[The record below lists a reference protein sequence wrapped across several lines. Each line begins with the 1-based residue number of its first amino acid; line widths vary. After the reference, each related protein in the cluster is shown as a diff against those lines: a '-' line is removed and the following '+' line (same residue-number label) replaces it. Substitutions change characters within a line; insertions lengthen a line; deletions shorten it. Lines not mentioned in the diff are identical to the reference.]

1 MKMFVRCWGMVLL
14 LALASCEKDSA
25 KVSGITVTPASVT
38 LEAGKTVSLK
48 AAVVP
53 ETAADKTVRWES
65 ENPAVADVTASGVVT
80 AKTAGETSV
89 TAVTTDGNYRAS
101 CLITVIGK
109 TDVTGVR
116 IDETFPVPVG
126 KEVGLNYAV
135 LPTDAS
141 VKTVL
146 FTVEKG
152 KESVLT
158 LEDSNRGIVKG
169 VAVGTAQVTVTT
181 AEGGYSDSCAVTVYR
196 AAEKV
201 TITSDGYD
209 AAAGLEAGLTLTLT
223 ATVSGEPT
231 YDTVFWATSDPQTAA
246 VDADGT
252 VTAKAPGTVT
262 VRASLHPFDNPE
274 YPADVTAE
282 IEIDIVAGGAA
293 VESVAINEGETVT
306 MFRGETKQ
314 LTCTVNPPNA
324 SEKTVVW
331 SVTEGADVVSVNADT
346 GEVTAL
352 GPGRATVTV
361 TSRSDATKTDSCTV
375 TVREAV
381 TAVRLD
387 RDSLQLTLTE
397 AGKTETLTAA
407 VEPQEATDHS
417 VLWTADPEGI
427 VSVENGTVTALN
439 AGTATVRV
447 ESVSNPGV
455 YDECEVTVISP
466 VTQITL
472 NHSVYPADSGTFEVG
487 LDFVLSATVT
497 PGDAT
502 DKRLIWSVSPAD
514 IVSLDVATGT
524 APATGTVTVTA
535 LKAGTATVTVTA
547 ADGFGAS
554 ASCDVT
560 VSPATAAVTKI
571 VLNRESVNLYKGKN
585 YRLTASVEPPNAADK
600 TVTWSLEGGDGVAT
614 LSDDGHLSVDS
625 NAGAAMFTVKAT
637 AGDASGVTATCAVTV
652 RTELIPAGAL
662 FDAVADVTGKQNFT
676 EDDLAN
682 VSELE
687 VDPASGTKALYGLEL
702 MPNLLSLD
710 CSGGYLTDLDTS
722 MNPKLETLICN
733 GNSLEKLDLRSNSA
747 LKNLVCGYQGFKKV
761 TLYLPSSLWERW
773 DNEWSRNDSNDNVT
787 LVRE

>member
-1 MKMFVRCWGMVLL
+1 MKMFIRCWGMVLL
-14 LALASCEKDSA
+14 LALAGCEKDSA
-25 KVSGITVTPASVT
+25 KVSGITVTPTSVT

-80 AKTAGETSV
+80 AKAAGETSV

-146 FTVEKG
+146 FTVEEG
-152 KESVLT
+152 KENVLT

-201 TITSDGYD
+201 TITADGYD
-209 AAAGLEAGLTLTLT
+209 AAAGLEAGLTLALT

-246 VDADGT
+246 VAANGT
-252 VTAKAPGTVT
+252 VTAKEPGTVT
-262 VRASLHPFDNPE
+262 VRASLHPFDNPD

-282 IEIDIVAGGAA
+282 IKIDIVAGSAA
-293 VESVAINEGETVT
+293 VASVAINEGETVT

-331 SVTEGADVVSVNADT
+331 SVTEGADYVSVNADT

-352 GPGRATVTV
+352 RPGNATVTV

-387 RDSLQLTLTE
+387 RDSLPLTLTE
-397 AGKTETLTAA
+397 DGKTATLTAT
-407 VEPQEATDHS
+407 VEPKEATDPT
-417 VLWTADPEGI
+417 VRWTAVPDGI

-439 AGTATVRV
+439 AGTATVRA

-472 NHSVYPADSGTFEVG
+472 NHSVYPAAPETFEVG
-487 LDFVLSATVT
+487 LDFVLSAAVT

-502 DKRLIWSVSPAD
+502 DKRLTWSVSPAD
-514 IVSLDVATGT
+514 IVSLDA
-524 APATGTVTVTA
+524 ATGTVTA
-535 LKAGTATVTVTA
+535 LKPGQATVTVSA

-554 ASCDVT
+554 ASCVIT

-571 VLNRESVNLYKGKN
+571 VLNRESVNLYKGKS
-585 YRLTASVEPPNAADK
+585 YRLTASVEPPNAAVK
-600 TVTWSLEGGDGVAT
+600 TVTWSLEGGDGAAT
-614 LSDDGHLSVDS
+614 ISDDGLLSVNS

-637 AGDASGVTATCAVTV
+637 AGDGSGVTATCAVTV

-662 FDAVADVTGKQNFT
+662 FDAVAAATGKPNFT

-687 VDPASGTKALYGLEL
+687 VVGASALYGLEL

-722 MNPKLETLICN
+722 MNPKLETLSCN

-773 DNEWSRNDSNDNVT
+773 DNEWSRNDSNYNVT
-787 LVRE
+787 LVKE

>member
-14 LALASCEKDSA
+14 LALAGCEKDSA
-25 KVSGITVTPASVT
+25 KVSGVTVTPASVT

-80 AKTAGETSV
+80 AKAAGETSV

-146 FTVEKG
+146 FTVEEG
-152 KESVLT
+152 KENVLT

-201 TITSDGYD
+201 TITADGYE
-209 AAAGLEAGLTLTLT
+209 AAAGLEAGLTLALT

-231 YDTVFWATSDPQTAA
+231 YGTVFWATSDPQTAA
-246 VDADGT
+246 VAANGT
-252 VTAKAPGTVT
+252 VTAKEPGTVT
-262 VRASLHPFDNPE
+262 VRASLHPFNNPD

-282 IEIDIVAGGAA
+282 IKIDIVAGSAA
-293 VESVAINEGETVT
+293 VESVAINEGETVA
-306 MFRGETKQ
+306 MFKGETKQ

-331 SVTEGADVVSVNADT
+331 SVTEGDDVVSVNADT

-352 GPGRATVTV
+352 RPGSATVTV
-361 TSRSDATKTDSCTV
+361 TSRSDAAKTDSCTV

-381 TAVRLD
+381 TAVRLNS
-387 RDSLQLTLTE
+387 DSLQLKLTE
-397 AGKTETLTAA
+397 DGKTATLTAA
-407 VEPQEATDHS
+407 VEPEEATDRT
-417 VLWTADPEGI
+417 VRWTAVPDGI
-427 VSVENGTVTALN
+427 VSVENGTVTALK
-439 AGTATVRV
+439 AGTATVRA

-472 NHSVYPADSGTFEVG
+472 NHSVYPAAPGTFEVG
-487 LDFVLSATVT
+487 LDFVLSAAVT

-502 DKRLIWSVSPAD
+502 DKRLTWSVSPEN
-514 IVSLDVATGT
+514 IVSLDDA
-524 APATGTVTVTA
+524 TVTVTA

-571 VLNRESVNLYKGKN
+571 VLNRESVNLYKGKD

-614 LSDDGHLSVDS
+614 ISADGHLSVDS

-652 RTELIPAGAL
+652 RTELIPEGAL
-662 FDAVADVTGKQNFT
+662 FDAVAAATGKPNFT
-676 EDDLAN
+676 EDDLKN

-687 VDPASGTKALYGLEL
+687 VAAASGTTALYGLEL
-702 MPNLLSLD
+702 MPYLRSLD
-710 CSGGYLTDLDTS
+710 CSGGFLTDLDTS
-722 MNPKLETLICN
+722 MNQKLETLICN
-733 GNSLEKLDLRSNSA
+733 GNSLKKLDLRSNTA
-747 LKNLVCGYQGFKKV
+747 LKNLVCGNQGSNEL
-761 TLYLPSSLWERW
+761 TLYLPSSLWEMW
-773 DNEWSRNDSNDNVT
+773 DNEWSGNKLFNRNVT

>member
-1 MKMFVRCWGMVLL
+1 MKIFVRCWGMVLL

-38 LEAGKTVSLK
+38 LETGKTVSLK

-80 AKTAGETSV
+80 AKAAGETSV

-116 IDETFPVPVG
+116 IEETFPVPVG

-146 FTVEKG
+146 FTVEEG
-152 KESVLT
+152 KENVLT

-181 AEGGYSDSCAVTVYR
+181 AEGGYSDSCSVTVYR

-201 TITSDGYD
+201 TITADGYE
-209 AAAGLEAGLTLTLT
+209 AAAGLEAGLTLALT

-231 YDTVFWATSDPQTAA
+231 YGTVFWATSDPQTAA
-246 VDADGT
+246 VAADGT
-252 VTAKAPGTVT
+252 VTANAPGTVT
-262 VRASLHPFDNPE
+262 VRASLHPFDNPD

-282 IEIDIVAGGAA
+282 IKIDIVAGSAA

-361 TSRSDATKTDSCTV
+361 TSRSDAAKTDSCTV

-397 AGKTETLTAA
+397 DGKTATLTAA
-407 VEPQEATDHS
+407 VEPQEATDRN
-417 VLWTADPEGI
+417 VRWTAVPDGI

-439 AGTATVRV
+439 AGTATVRA

-472 NHSVYPADSGTFEVG
+472 NPSVYPAAPERFEVG

-502 DKRLIWSVSPAD
+502 DKRLKWSVSPEN
-514 IVSLDVATGT
+514 IVSLDDATG
-524 APATGTVTVTA
+524 TVTA
-535 LKAGTATVTVTA
+535 LKAGTATVTATA

-554 ASCDVT
+554 ASCVVT

-571 VLNRESVNLYKGKN
+571 VLNRESVNLYKGKS
-585 YRLTASVEPPNAADK
+585 YRLTASVEPPNAAVK
-600 TVTWSLEGGDGVAT
+600 TVTWSLEGGDVPAT
-614 LSDDGHLSVDS
+614 ISDDGLLSVNS

-637 AGDASGVTATCAVTV
+637 AGDASGVTATCKVTV
-652 RTELIPAGAL
+652 RKELIPAGAL
-662 FDAVADVTGKQNFT
+662 FDAVALATGKQNFT
-676 EDDLAN
+676 EDDLKN
-682 VSELE
+682 VSGLE
-687 VDPASGTKALYGLEL
+687 VAAASALYGLEL

-722 MNPKLETLICN
+722 MNSKLETLICN

-747 LKNLVCGYQGFKKV
+747 LKNLVCGYQGLKKV

-773 DNEWSRNDSNDNVT
+773 DNEWSRNGSNYNVT

>member
-1 MKMFVRCWGMVLL
+1 MKRFIRCWGMVLL
-14 LALASCEKDSA
+14 LALAGCEKDSA

-80 AKTAGETSV
+80 AKAAGETSV

-109 TDVTGVR
+109 TDVTGVK

-146 FTVEKG
+146 FTVEEG
-152 KESVLT
+152 KEDVLT

-169 VAVGTAQVTVTT
+169 LAVGRAQVTVTT
-181 AEGGYSDSCAVTVYR
+181 AEGGYSDSCVVTVYR

-201 TITSDGYD
+201 TITADDYD
-209 AAAGLEAGLTLTLT
+209 AAAGLEAGLTLALT

-246 VDADGT
+246 VAEDGT

-262 VRASLHPFDNPE
+262 VRASLHPFDKPE

-282 IEIDIVAGGAA
+282 IKIDIVAGSAA

-306 MFRGETKQ
+306 MFKGETKQ

-331 SVTEGADVVSVNADT
+331 SVTEGDDVVSVNADT

-352 GPGRATVTV
+352 RPGSATVTV
-361 TSRSDATKTDSCTV
+361 TSRSDAAKTDSCTV

-381 TAVRLD
+381 TAVRLN

-397 AGKTETLTAA
+397 DGKTATLTAA
-407 VEPQEATDHS
+407 VEPEEATDRT
-417 VLWTADPEGI
+417 VRWTAVPDGI
-427 VSVENGTVTALN
+427 VSVENGTVTALK
-439 AGTATVRV
+439 AGTATVRA
-447 ESVSNPGV
+447 ESFSNPGV

-472 NHSVYPADSGTFEVG
+472 NHSVYPAAPETFEVG
-487 LDFVLSATVT
+487 LDFVLSAAVT

-502 DKRLIWSVSPAD
+502 NKTLNWTVSPND
-514 IVSLDVATGT
+514 VVSVDSETGK
-524 APATGTVTVTA
+524 VTA
-535 LKAGTATVTVTA
+535 LKAGTATITVSA
-547 ADGFGAS
+547 ADNHGAE
-554 ASCDVT
+554 AACTVT
-560 VSPATAAVTKI
+560 VSEATASVSEI
-571 VLNRESVNLYKGKN
+571 VLNRASLNLYKGKS
-585 YRLTASVEPPNAADK
+585 YRLTASVEPPNAAVK
-600 TVTWSLEGGDGVAT
+600 TVTWSLEGGDGAAT
-614 LSDDGHLSVDS
+614 ISNDGLLSVNS

-662 FDAVADVTGKQNFT
+662 FDAVVAATGRPNFT
-676 EDDLAN
+676 ESDLEN
-682 VSELE
+682 VSGLE
-687 VDPASGTKALYGLEL
+687 VASASGTTALYGLEL

-733 GNSLEKLDLRSNSA
+733 GNALTRLDLRENPN
-747 LKNLVCGYQGFKKV
+747 LKTLECGSQSGWYSKDME
-761 TLYLPSSLWERW
+761 LYLPESLWTQWEEKW
-773 DNEWSRNDSNDNVT
+773 SADNISVT
-787 LVRE
+787 LVKE

>member
-14 LALASCEKDSA
+14 LALAGCEKDPV
-25 KVSGITVTPASVT
+25 KVSGVTVTPASVT

-80 AKTAGETSV
+80 AKAAGETSV

-109 TDVTGVR
+109 TDVTGVK

-152 KESVLT
+152 KEAVLS
-158 LEDSNRGIVKG
+158 LEDPNRGIVKG
-169 VAVGTAQVTVTT
+169 LAVGTAQVTVTT

-201 TITSDGYD
+201 TITADGYE
-209 AAAGLEAGLTLTLT
+209 AAAGLEAGLTLALT
-223 ATVSGEPT
+223 ATVFGEPT
-231 YDTVFWATSDPQTAA
+231 YGTVFWATSDPQTAA

-252 VTAKAPGTVT
+252 VTAKEPGTVT

-282 IEIDIVAGGAA
+282 IEIEIVAGSAA
-293 VESVAINEGETVT
+293 VESVAINEDETVE
-306 MFRGETKQ
+306 MFKGETKQ

-331 SVTEGADVVSVNADT
+331 SVTEGDDVVSVNADT

-352 GPGRATVTV
+352 RPGSATVTV
-361 TSRSDATKTDSCTV
+361 TSRSDAAKSDSCTV

-381 TAVRLD
+381 TAVWLNS
-387 RDSLQLTLTE
+387 DSLQLTLTE
-397 AGKTETLTAA
+397 DGKTATLTAA
-407 VEPQEATDHS
+407 VEPEEATDRT
-417 VLWTADPEGI
+417 VRWTAVPDGI
-427 VSVENGTVTALN
+427 VSVENGTVTALK
-439 AGTATVRV
+439 AGTATVRA

-472 NHSVYPADSGTFEVG
+472 NHSIYPAAPGTFEVG
-487 LDFVLSATVT
+487 LDFVLSAAVT

-502 DKRLIWSVSPAD
+502 DKRLTWSVSPEN
-514 IVSLDVATGT
+514 IVSLDAATG
-524 APATGTVTVTA
+524 TVTA
-535 LKAGTATVTVTA
+535 LKAGTATVTVSA

-554 ASCDVT
+554 ASCVVT

-571 VLNRESVNLYKGKN
+571 VLNRESVNLYKGKS
-585 YRLTASVEPPNAADK
+585 YRLTASVEPPNADVK
-600 TVTWSLEGGDGVAT
+600 TVTWSLEGDDGAAT
-614 LSDDGHLSVDS
+614 ISDDGLLSVNS
-625 NAGAAMFTVKAT
+625 NAGTAIFTVKAT

-662 FDAVADVTGKQNFT
+662 FDAVVAATGRPNFT
-676 EDDLAN
+676 ESDLEN
-682 VSELE
+682 VSGLE
-687 VDPASGTKALYGLEL
+687 VAAASGTTALYGLEL

-733 GNSLEKLDLRSNSA
+733 GNSLKKLDLRSNSA
-747 LKNLVCGYQGFKKV
+747 LKNLVCGYQGFNNV

-773 DNEWSRNDSNDNVT
+773 DNEWSLNDSNRNVT

>member
-80 AKTAGETSV
+80 AKAAGETSV

-101 CLITVIGK
+101 CLVTVIGK

-116 IDETFPVPVG
+116 IAETFPVPVG

-146 FTVEKG
+146 FTVEEG
-152 KESVLT
+152 KENVLT
-158 LEDSNRGIVKG
+158 LEDPNRGIVKG
-169 VAVGTAQVTVTT
+169 VAVGAAQVTVTT

-201 TITSDGYD
+201 TITADGYE

-246 VDADGT
+246 VAANGT
-252 VTAKAPGTVT
+252 VTAKEPGTVT

-282 IEIDIVAGGAA
+282 IKIDIVAGSAA
-293 VESVAINEGETVT
+293 VESVAIDEGETVT

-352 GPGRATVTV
+352 RPGSATVTV
-361 TSRSDATKTDSCTV
+361 TSRSDAAKSDSCTV

-381 TAVRLD
+381 TAVRLN

-397 AGKTETLTAA
+397 DGKTATLTAA
-407 VEPQEATDHS
+407 VEPEEATDRS
-417 VLWTADPEGI
+417 VRWTAVPDGI
-427 VSVENGTVTALN
+427 VSVENGTVTALK
-439 AGTATVRV
+439 AGTATVRA

-472 NHSVYPADSGTFEVG
+472 NHSVYPADPGTFEVG

-502 DKRLIWSVSPAD
+502 DKRLTWSVSPEN
-514 IVSLDVATGT
+514 IVSLDAATG
-524 APATGTVTVTA
+524 TVTA
-535 LKAGTATVTVTA
+535 LKAGQATVTVTA

-554 ASCDVT
+554 ASCVIT

-571 VLNRESVNLYKGKN
+571 VLNRESVNLYKGKS
-585 YRLTASVEPPNAADK
+585 YRLTASVEPPNAAVK
-600 TVTWSLEGGDGVAT
+600 TVTWSLEGGDVPAT
-614 LSDDGHLSVDS
+614 ISNDGLLSVDS

-662 FDAVADVTGKQNFT
+662 FDAVAAATGKQNFT

-682 VSELE
+682 VSELN
-687 VDPASGTKALYGLEL
+687 VAPASGTTALYGLEL

-710 CSGGYLTDLDTS
+710 CSGGFLTDLDTS

-773 DNEWSRNDSNDNVT
+773 VNEWSRNDSNYNVT

>member
-80 AKTAGETSV
+80 AKAAGETSV

-146 FTVEKG
+146 FTVEEG
-152 KESVLT
+152 KEDVLT

-201 TITSDGYD
+201 TITADGYD
-209 AAAGLEAGLTLTLT
+209 AAAGLEAGLTLALT

-231 YDTVFWATSDPQTAA
+231 YGTVFWATSDPQTAA
-246 VDADGT
+246 VDAKGT

-262 VRASLHPFDNPE
+262 VRASLHPFDNPD

-282 IEIDIVAGGAA
+282 IKIDIVAGSAA
-293 VESVAINEGETVT
+293 VESVAINEGEPVT

-352 GPGRATVTV
+352 RPGRATVTV
-361 TSRSDATKTDSCTV
+361 TSRSDAAKSDSCTV

-381 TAVRLD
+381 TAVRLNS
-387 RDSLQLTLTE
+387 DSLQLTLTE
-397 AGKTETLTAA
+397 DGKTETLTAT
-407 VEPQEATDHS
+407 VEPEEATDRS
-417 VLWTADPEGI
+417 VRWTAVPDGI
-427 VSVENGTVTALN
+427 VSVENGTVTALK
-439 AGTATVRV
+439 AGTATVRA

-472 NHSVYPADSGTFEVG
+472 NHSVYPAAPGTFEVG

-502 DKRLIWSVSPAD
+502 DKRLTWSVSPEN
-514 IVSLDVATGT
+514 IVSLDA
-524 APATGTVTVTA
+524 ATGTVTA
-535 LKAGTATVTVTA
+535 LKPGQATVTVSA

-554 ASCDVT
+554 ASCVIT

-571 VLNRESVNLYKGKN
+571 VLNRESVNLYKGRS
-585 YRLTASVEPPNAADK
+585 YRLTASVEPPNAAVK
-600 TVTWSLEGGDGVAT
+600 TVTWSLEGGDGAAT
-614 LSDDGHLSVDS
+614 ISNDGLLSVNS
-625 NAGAAMFTVKAT
+625 NAGTAMFTVKAT

>member
-1 MKMFVRCWGMVLL
+1 MKIFVRCWGMVLL

-80 AKTAGETSV
+80 AKAAGETSV

-146 FTVEKG
+146 FTVEEG
-152 KESVLT
+152 KEAVLT

-169 VAVGTAQVTVTT
+169 VAVGTAQVTVIT
-181 AEGGYSDSCAVTVYR
+181 AEGGYSDSCAVTVYQ

-201 TITSDGYD
+201 TITADGYE
-209 AAAGLEAGLTLTLT
+209 AAAGLETGLTLALT
-223 ATVSGEPT
+223 ATVFGNPT
-231 YDTVFWATSDPQTAA
+231 YGTVFWATSDPQTAA
-246 VDADGT
+246 VAADGT
-252 VTAKAPGTVT
+252 VTAKEPGTVT
-262 VRASLHPFDNPE
+262 VRASLHPFDNPD
-274 YPADVTAE
+274 YTADVTAE
-282 IEIDIVAGGAA
+282 IEIEIVAGSAA
-293 VESVAINEGETVT
+293 VESVAINEGETVA
-306 MFRGETKQ
+306 MFKGETKQ

-331 SVTEGADVVSVNADT
+331 SVTEGDDVVSVNADT

-352 GPGRATVTV
+352 RPGSATVTV
-361 TSRSDATKTDSCTV
+361 TARSDAAKTDNCTV

-397 AGKTETLTAA
+397 DGKTATLTAA
-407 VEPQEATDHS
+407 VEPEEATDRS
-417 VLWTADPEGI
+417 VRWTAVPDGI
-427 VSVENGTVTALN
+427 VSVENGTVTALK
-439 AGTATVRV
+439 AGTATVRA

-472 NHSVYPADSGTFEVG
+472 NHSVYPADSETFEVG
-487 LDFVLSATVT
+487 LSFVLSAAVT

-502 DKRLIWSVSPAD
+502 DKRLIWSVSPEN
-514 IVSLDVATGT
+514 IVSLDA
-524 APATGTVTVTA
+524 ATGTVTA
-535 LKAGTATVTVTA
+535 LKDGTATVTVTA

-554 ASCDVT
+554 ASCVIT

-571 VLNRESVNLYKGKN
+571 VLNRWSVNLYKGKS
-585 YRLTASVEPPNAADK
+585 YRLTASVEPPNAAVK
-600 TVTWSLEGGDGVAT
+600 TVTWSLEGGDVPAT
-614 LSDDGHLSVDS
+614 ISNDGLLSVNS
-625 NAGAAMFTVKAT
+625 NAGTAMFTVKAT

-662 FDAVADVTGKQNFT
+662 FDAVAAATGQHNFT
-676 EDDLAN
+676 EADLEN
-682 VSELE
+682 ISGLE
-687 VDPASGTKALYGLEL
+687 VAAVSGTTALYGLEL

-733 GNSLEKLDLRSNSA
+733 GNSLEKLDLRSNTA

-773 DNEWSRNDSNDNVT
+773 DNEWSRNDSNYNVT

>member
-80 AKTAGETSV
+80 AKAAGETSV

-101 CLITVIGK
+101 CLVTVIGK

-116 IDETFPVPVG
+116 IEETFPVPVG

-146 FTVEKG
+146 FTVEEG
-152 KESVLT
+152 KEDVLT

-181 AEGGYSDSCAVTVYR
+181 AEGGYSDSCVVTVYR

-201 TITSDGYD
+201 TITADGYEP
-209 AAAGLEAGLTLTLT
+209 AAGLEAGLTLALT

-246 VDADGT
+246 VAEDGT

-262 VRASLHPFDNPE
+262 VRASLHPFDNPD

-282 IEIDIVAGGAA
+282 IEIDIVAGSAA
-293 VESVAINEGETVT
+293 VESVAINEGETVA
-306 MFRGETKQ
+306 MFKGETKQ

-324 SEKTVVW
+324 SKKTVVW

-352 GPGRATVTV
+352 RPGSATVTV
-361 TSRSDATKTDSCTV
+361 TSRSDAAKSASCTV

-387 RDSLQLTLTE
+387 RDSLQLTLTGD
-397 AGKTETLTAA
+397 GKTETLTAT
-407 VEPQEATDHS
+407 VEPEEATDPT
-417 VLWTADPEGI
+417 VRWTAVPEGI

-439 AGTATVRV
+439 AGTATVRA
-447 ESVSNPGV
+447 ESFSNPGV

-472 NHSVYPADSGTFEVG
+472 NHSVYPAASERFEVG
-487 LDFVLSATVT
+487 LDFVLSAAVT

-502 DKRLIWSVSPAD
+502 DKRLTWSVSPEN
-514 IVSLDVATGT
+514 IVSLDD
-524 APATGTVTVTA
+524 ATGTVTA
-535 LKAGTATVTVTA
+535 LEAGTATVTVTA

-554 ASCDVT
+554 ASCDIT

-571 VLNRESVNLYKGKN
+571 VLNRESVNLYKGKS
-585 YRLTASVEPPNAADK
+585 YRLTASVEPPNAAVK
-600 TVTWSLEGGDGVAT
+600 TVTWSLEGSDGAAT
-614 LSDDGHLSVDS
+614 ISDDGLLSVNS

-662 FDAVADVTGKQNFT
+662 FDAVADATGKQNFT
-676 EDDLAN
+676 ESDLKN
-682 VSELE
+682 VSGLK
-687 VDPASGTKALYGLEL
+687 VDPASGTEALYGLEL

-710 CSGGYLTDLDTS
+710 CSGGFLTDLDTS

-773 DNEWSRNDSNDNVT
+773 DNEWSLNGSNNNVT
-787 LVRE
+787 LVKE

>member
-14 LALASCEKDSA
+14 LALAGCEKDPA
-25 KVSGITVTPASVT
+25 KVSGVTVTPASVT

-80 AKTAGETSV
+80 AKAAGETSV

-116 IDETFPVPVG
+116 IEETFPVPVG

-146 FTVEKG
+146 FTVEEG
-152 KESVLT
+152 KEDVLT

-201 TITSDGYD
+201 TITADGYD
-209 AAAGLEAGLTLTLT
+209 AAAGLEAGLTLALT

-246 VDADGT
+246 VAADGT

-262 VRASLHPFDNPE
+262 VRASLHPFDNTD

-282 IEIDIVAGGAA
+282 IEIDIVAGSAA
-293 VESVAINEGETVT
+293 VESVAINDGETVT
-306 MFRGETKQ
+306 MFKGETKQ

-361 TSRSDATKTDSCTV
+361 TSRSDAAKSDSCTV

-387 RDSLQLTLTE
+387 RDSLQLTLTGD
-397 AGKTETLTAA
+397 GKTATLTAA
-407 VEPQEATDHS
+407 VEPQEATDHT
-417 VLWTADPEGI
+417 VQWTAVPDGI

-439 AGTATVRV
+439 AGTATVRA

-472 NHSVYPADSGTFEVG
+472 DHSVYPADPGRFEVG
-487 LDFVLSATVT
+487 LDFVLRATVT

-502 DKRLIWSVSPAD
+502 DKRLIWSVSPEN
-514 IVSLDVATGT
+514 IVSLNVATG
-524 APATGTVTVTA
+524 TVTA
-535 LKAGTATVTVTA
+535 LKAGTATVTVSA

-554 ASCDVT
+554 ASCVIT

-571 VLNRESVNLYKGKN
+571 VLNRESVNLYKGRS
-585 YRLTASVEPPNAADK
+585 YRLTASVEPPNAAVK
-600 TVTWSLEGGDGVAT
+600 TVTWSLEGGDGAAT
-614 LSDDGHLSVDS
+614 ISNDGLLSVNS
-625 NAGAAMFTVKAT
+625 NAGTAMFTVKAT

-773 DNEWSRNDSNDNVT
+773 DNEWSRNNYNVT

>member
-14 LALASCEKDSA
+14 LALAGCEKDSA

-65 ENPAVADVTASGVVT
+65 ENPSVADVTASGVVT
-80 AKTAGETSV
+80 AKAAGETSV

-109 TDVTGVR
+109 TAVTGVK

-146 FTVEKG
+146 FTVEEG
-152 KESVLT
+152 KEDVLT
-158 LEDSNRGIVKG
+158 IEDPNRGIVKG

-201 TITSDGYD
+201 TITADGYD
-209 AAAGLEAGLTLTLT
+209 AAAGLEAGLTLALT

-231 YDTVFWATSDPQTAA
+231 YGTVFWATSDPQTAA
-246 VDADGT
+246 VDAKGT

-262 VRASLHPFDNPE
+262 VRASLHPFDNPD

-282 IEIDIVAGGAA
+282 IKIDIVAGSAA
-293 VESVAINEGETVT
+293 VESVAINEGEPVT

-352 GPGRATVTV
+352 RPGRATVTV
-361 TSRSDATKTDSCTV
+361 TSRSDAAKSDSCTV

-381 TAVRLD
+381 TAVRLNS
-387 RDSLQLTLTE
+387 DSLQLTLTE
-397 AGKTETLTAA
+397 DGKTETLTAT
-407 VEPQEATDHS
+407 VEPEEATDRS
-417 VLWTADPEGI
+417 VRWTAVPDGI

-439 AGTATVRV
+439 AGTATVRA

-472 NHSVYPADSGTFEVG
+472 NHSVYPAAPGTFEVG

-502 DKRLIWSVSPAD
+502 DKRLTWSVSPEN
-514 IVSLDVATGT
+514 IVSLDA
-524 APATGTVTVTA
+524 ATGTVTA
-535 LKAGTATVTVTA
+535 LKPGQATVTVTA
-547 ADGFGAS
+547 ADGYGAS
-554 ASCDVT
+554 ASCVVT

-571 VLNRESVNLYKGKN
+571 VLNRESVNLYKGRS
-585 YRLTASVEPPNAADK
+585 YRLTASVEPPNAAVK
-600 TVTWSLEGGDGVAT
+600 TVTWSLEGGDGAAT
-614 LSDDGHLSVDS
+614 ISNDGLLSVNS
-625 NAGAAMFTVKAT
+625 NAGTAMFTVKVT

-710 CSGGYLTDLDTS
+710 CSGGFLTDLDTS

-773 DNEWSRNDSNDNVT
+773 DNEWSRNDSNYNVT

>member
-1 MKMFVRCWGMVLL
+1 MKMFIRCWGMVLL
-14 LALASCEKDSA
+14 LALAGCEKDSA

-80 AKTAGETSV
+80 AKAAGETSV

-116 IDETFPVPVG
+116 IEETFPVPVG

-146 FTVEKG
+146 FTVVEG
-152 KESVLT
+152 KEDVLT
-158 LEDSNRGIVKG
+158 LEDPNRGIVKG
-169 VAVGTAQVTVTT
+169 VAVGAAQVTVTT
-181 AEGGYSDSCAVTVYR
+181 AEGGYSDSCAVTVYQ

-201 TITSDGYD
+201 TITADGYE
-209 AAAGLEAGLTLTLT
+209 AAAGLEAGLTLALT

-231 YDTVFWATSDPQTAA
+231 YGTVIWATSDPQTAA
-246 VDADGT
+246 VAADGT

-262 VRASLHPFDNPE
+262 VRASLHPFNNPD

-282 IEIDIVAGGAA
+282 IKIDIVAGSAA
-293 VESVAINEGETVT
+293 VESVAINEGETVA
-306 MFRGETKQ
+306 MFKGETKQ

-361 TSRSDATKTDSCTV
+361 TSRSDAAKSDSCTV

-381 TAVRLD
+381 TAVRLNS
-387 RDSLQLTLTE
+387 DSLQLTLTGD
-397 AGKTETLTAA
+397 GKTETLTAA
-407 VEPQEATDHS
+407 VEPQEATDRT
-417 VLWTADPEGI
+417 VRWTAVPDGI
-427 VSVENGTVTALN
+427 VSVENGTVTALK
-439 AGTATVRV
+439 AGTATVRA

-472 NHSVYPADSGTFEVG
+472 NHSVYPAAPGRFEVG

-502 DKRLIWSVSPAD
+502 DKRLKWSVSPEN
-514 IVSLDVATGT
+514 IVSLDDATG
-524 APATGTVTVTA
+524 TVTA

-554 ASCDVT
+554 ASCVVT
-560 VSPATAAVTKI
+560 VSPATADVTKI
-571 VLNRESVNLYKGKN
+571 VLNRESVNLYKGKS
-585 YRLTASVEPPNAADK
+585 YRLTASVEPPNAAIK
-600 TVTWSLEGGDGVAT
+600 TVTWSLEGGDGAAT
-614 LSDDGHLSVDS
+614 ISDDGLLSVNS
-625 NAGAAMFTVKAT
+625 NAGTAMFTVKAT

-652 RTELIPAGAL
+652 RTELIPAGVL
-662 FDAVADVTGKQNFT
+662 FDAVAAVTGKQNFT
-676 EDDLAN
+676 ESDLEN
-682 VSELE
+682 VSGLE
-687 VDPASGTKALYGLEL
+687 VAPASGTTALYGLEL

-773 DNEWSRNDSNDNVT
+773 DNEWSRNDSNYNVT

>member
-1 MKMFVRCWGMVLL
+1 MKIFVRCWGMVLL

-25 KVSGITVTPASVT
+25 KVSGVTVTPASVT

-80 AKTAGETSV
+80 AKAAGETSV

-152 KESVLT
+152 KEAVLS
-158 LEDSNRGIVKG
+158 LEDPNRGIVKG
-169 VAVGTAQVTVTT
+169 LAVGTAQVTVTT
-181 AEGGYSDSCAVTVYR
+181 AEGGYSDSCVVTVYR

-201 TITSDGYD
+201 TITADGYEAD
-209 AAAGLEAGLTLTLT
+209 AGLEAGLTLTLT

-231 YDTVFWATSDPQTAA
+231 YDTVFWETSDPQTAA

-262 VRASLHPFDNPE
+262 VRASLHPFDNPD

-282 IEIDIVAGGAA
+282 FEIDIVAGSAA

-314 LTCTVNPPNA
+314 LTCTVNPANA

-352 GPGRATVTV
+352 GPGSATVTV
-361 TSRSDATKTDSCTV
+361 TSRSDAAKTASCTV

-381 TAVRLD
+381 TAVRLNSN
-387 RDSLQLTLTE
+387 SLQLTLTE
-397 AGKTETLTAA
+397 DGKTETLTAA
-407 VEPQEATDHS
+407 VEPEEATDHS

-427 VSVENGTVTALN
+427 VSVENGTVTAL
-439 AGTATVRV
+439 
-447 ESVSNPGV
+447 
-455 YDECEVTVISP
+455 
-466 VTQITL
+466 
-472 NHSVYPADSGTFEVG
+472 
-487 LDFVLSATVT
+487 
-497 PGDAT
+497 
-502 DKRLIWSVSPAD
+502 
-514 IVSLDVATGT
+514 
-524 APATGTVTVTA
+524 
-535 LKAGTATVTVTA
+535 KAGTAPVRAAGKTKRARRGALPRRYANRSPTA
-547 ADGFGAS
+547 ARQ
-554 ASCDVT
+554 
-560 VSPATAAVTKI
+560 P
-571 VLNRESVNLYKGKN
+571 
-585 YRLTASVEPPNAADK
+585 
-600 TVTWSLEGGDGVAT
+600 
-614 LSDDGHLSVDS
+614 
-625 NAGAAMFTVKAT
+625 
-637 AGDASGVTATCAVTV
+637 
-652 RTELIPAGAL
+652 
-662 FDAVADVTGKQNFT
+662 
-676 EDDLAN
+676 
-682 VSELE
+682 
-687 VDPASGTKALYGLEL
+687 
-702 MPNLLSLD
+702 
-710 CSGGYLTDLDTS
+710 
-722 MNPKLETLICN
+722 
-733 GNSLEKLDLRSNSA
+733 LR
-747 LKNLVCGYQGFKKV
+747 
-761 TLYLPSSLWERW
+761 P
-773 DNEWSRNDSNDNVT
+773 
-787 LVRE
+787 

>member
-1 MKMFVRCWGMVLL
+1 MKMFIRCWGMVLL
-14 LALASCEKDSA
+14 LALAGCEKDPV
-25 KVSGITVTPASVT
+25 KVSGVTVTPASVS

-48 AAVVP
+48 AVVVP

-80 AKTAGETSV
+80 AKAAGETSV
-89 TAVTTDGNYRAS
+89 TAVTSDGNHRAS
-101 CLITVIGK
+101 CLVTVIGK
-109 TDVTGVR
+109 TAVTGVK

-152 KESVLT
+152 KEAVLS
-158 LEDSNRGIVKG
+158 LEDPNRGIVKG
-169 VAVGTAQVTVTT
+169 VAVGEAQVTVTT

-201 TITSDGYD
+201 TITADGYD
-209 AAAGLEAGLTLTLT
+209 AAAGLEAGLTLALT

-246 VDADGT
+246 VAADGT

-262 VRASLHPFDNPE
+262 VRASLHPFDNSD

-282 IEIDIVAGGAA
+282 IKIDIVAGSAA
-293 VESVAINEGETVT
+293 VESVAINEGETVA
-306 MFRGETKQ
+306 MFKGETKQ

-352 GPGRATVTV
+352 RPGSATVTV
-361 TSRSDATKTDSCTV
+361 TSRSDAAKTASCTV

-381 TAVRLD
+381 TAVRLN
-387 RDSLQLTLTE
+387 RDSLRLTLTGD
-397 AGKTETLTAA
+397 GKTETLTAA
-407 VEPQEATDHS
+407 VEPQEATDRT
-417 VLWTADPEGI
+417 VRWTAVPDGI
-427 VSVENGTVTALN
+427 VSVENGTVTALK
-439 AGTATVRV
+439 AGTATVRA

-472 NHSVYPADSGTFEVG
+472 NHSVYPAASETFEVG

-502 DKRLIWSVSPAD
+502 DKRLTWSVSPEN

-524 APATGTVTVTA
+524 VTA
-535 LKAGTATVTVTA
+535 LKPGQATVTVTA

-676 EDDLAN
+676 EDDLEN

-687 VDPASGTKALYGLEL
+687 VAAASGTTALYGLEL
-702 MPNLLSLD
+702 MPNLRSLD
-710 CSGGYLTDLDTS
+710 CSGGFLTDLDTS

-733 GNSLEKLDLRSNSA
+733 GNALTRLDLRENPN
-747 LKNLVCGYQGFKKV
+747 LKTLECGSQSGWYSKDME
-761 TLYLPSSLWERW
+761 LYLPESLWTQWEEKW
-773 DNEWSRNDSNDNVT
+773 SADNISVT
-787 LVRE
+787 LVKE

>member
-1 MKMFVRCWGMVLL
+1 MKMFIRCWGMVLL

-80 AKTAGETSV
+80 AKAAGETSV

-116 IDETFPVPVG
+116 IEETFPVPVG

-146 FTVEKG
+146 FTVEEG
-152 KESVLT
+152 KEDVLT

-201 TITSDGYD
+201 TITADGYD

-231 YDTVFWATSDPQTAA
+231 YGTVFWATSDPQTAA
-246 VDADGT
+246 VAANGT

-262 VRASLHPFDNPE
+262 VRASLHPFDNTD

-282 IEIDIVAGGAA
+282 IEIDIVAGSAA
-293 VESVAINEGETVT
+293 VKSVAINEGETVT

-331 SVTEGADVVSVNADT
+331 SVTEGADYVSVNADT

-352 GPGRATVTV
+352 RPGNATVTV
-361 TSRSDATKTDSCTV
+361 TSRSDAAKSDSCTV
-375 TVREAV
+375 TVQEAV
-381 TAVRLD
+381 TAVRLNS
-387 RDSLQLTLTE
+387 DSLQLTLTGD
-397 AGKTETLTAA
+397 GKTATLTAA
-407 VEPQEATDHS
+407 VEPQEATDPT
-417 VLWTADPEGI
+417 VRWTAVPDGI

-439 AGTATVRV
+439 AGTATVRA

-472 NHSVYPADSGTFEVG
+472 NHSVYPAASERFEVG
-487 LDFVLSATVT
+487 LDFVLSAAVT
-497 PGDAT
+497 PGNAT
-502 DKRLIWSVSPAD
+502 DKRLTWSVSPEN
-514 IVSLDVATGT
+514 IVSLDD
-524 APATGTVTVTA
+524 ATGTVTA
-535 LKAGTATVTVTA
+535 LEAGTATVTVTA

-554 ASCDVT
+554 ASCVIT

-571 VLNRESVNLYKGKN
+571 VLNRESVNLYKGKS
-585 YRLTASVEPPNAADK
+585 YRLTASVEPPNAAVK
-600 TVTWSLEGGDGVAT
+600 TVTWSLEGGDRAAT
-614 LSDDGHLSVDS
+614 ISNDGLLRVNS
-625 NAGAAMFTVKAT
+625 NAGATMFTVKAT

-652 RTELIPAGAL
+652 RTDLIPAGAL
-662 FDAVADVTGKQNFT
+662 FDAVAAATGKQNFT
-676 EDDLAN
+676 EFDLEN
-682 VSELE
+682 VSELN
-687 VDPASGTKALYGLEL
+687 VDPASGTTALYGLEL

-710 CSGGYLTDLDTS
+710 CSGGFLTDLDTS

-747 LKNLVCGYQGFKKV
+747 LKNLECGYQGFNNV

-773 DNEWSRNDSNDNVT
+773 DNEWSRNDSNYNVT

>member
-25 KVSGITVTPASVT
+25 KVSGITVTPALVT

-80 AKTAGETSV
+80 AKAAGETSV

-116 IDETFPVPVG
+116 IEETFPVPVG

-146 FTVEKG
+146 FTVEEG
-152 KESVLT
+152 KEDVLT
-158 LEDSNRGIVKG
+158 IEDPNRGIVKG

-201 TITSDGYD
+201 TITADGYEAD
-209 AAAGLEAGLTLTLT
+209 AGLEAGLTLALT

-252 VTAKAPGTVT
+252 VTAKEPGTVT

-282 IEIDIVAGGAA
+282 IKIDIVAGSAA

-306 MFRGETKQ
+306 MFKGETKQ

-352 GPGRATVTV
+352 RPGRATVTV
-361 TSRSDATKTDSCTV
+361 TSRSDAAKSDSCTV
-375 TVREAV
+375 TVLEAV
-381 TAVRLD
+381 TAVRLNSG
-387 RDSLQLTLTE
+387 SLQLTLTE
-397 AGKTETLTAA
+397 DGKTATLTAT
-407 VEPQEATDHS
+407 VEPEEATDRT
-417 VLWTADPEGI
+417 VRWTAVPDGI

-439 AGTATVRV
+439 AGTATVRA

-472 NHSVYPADSGTFEVG
+472 NHSVYPAAPERFEVG

-502 DKRLIWSVSPAD
+502 DKRLTWSVSPEN
-514 IVSLDVATGT
+514 IVSLDDATG
-524 APATGTVTVTA
+524 TVTA

-554 ASCDVT
+554 ASCVIT

-571 VLNRESVNLYKGKN
+571 VLNRESVNLYKGKS
-585 YRLTASVEPPNAADK
+585 YRLTASVEPPNAAVK
-600 TVTWSLEGGDGVAT
+600 TVTWSLEG
-614 LSDDGHLSVDS
+614 DDGAATISNDGLLSVNS

-710 CSGGYLTDLDTS
+710 CSGGFLTDLDTS

-747 LKNLVCGYQGFKKV
+747 LKNLVCGYQGFNEL

-773 DNEWSRNDSNDNVT
+773 DNEWSRNDNYNVT

>member
-1 MKMFVRCWGMVLL
+1 MKMFIRCWGMVLL

-25 KVSGITVTPASVT
+25 KVSGVTVTPASVT

-80 AKTAGETSV
+80 AKAAGETSV

-101 CLITVIGK
+101 CLVTVIGK

-116 IDETFPVPVG
+116 IAETFPVPVG

-146 FTVEKG
+146 FTVEEG
-152 KESVLT
+152 KEDVLT

-201 TITSDGYD
+201 TITADGYE
-209 AAAGLEAGLTLTLT
+209 AAAGLEAGLTLALT

-231 YDTVFWATSDPQTAA
+231 YGTVIWATSDPQTAA
-246 VDADGT
+246 VAADGT

-262 VRASLHPFDNPE
+262 VRASLHPFDNPD

-282 IEIDIVAGGAA
+282 IKIDIVAGSAA
-293 VESVAINEGETVT
+293 VESVAINEGETVA
-306 MFRGETKQ
+306 MFKGETKQ

-352 GPGRATVTV
+352 GPGSATVTV
-361 TSRSDATKTDSCTV
+361 TSRSDAAKTDSCTV

-381 TAVRLD
+381 TAVRLNS
-387 RDSLQLTLTE
+387 DSLQLKLTE
-397 AGKTETLTAA
+397 GGKTATLTAK
-407 VEPQEATDHS
+407 VEPEEATDPT
-417 VLWTADPEGI
+417 VRWTAVPDGI
-427 VSVENGTVTALN
+427 VSVENGTVTALK
-439 AGTATVRV
+439 AGTATVRA

-472 NHSVYPADSGTFEVG
+472 NHSVYPAASETFEVG
-487 LDFVLSATVT
+487 LDFVLSAAVT

-502 DKRLIWSVSPAD
+502 DKRLTWSVSPEN
-514 IVSLDVATGT
+514 IVSLDAATG
-524 APATGTVTVTA
+524 TVTA
-535 LKAGTATVTVTA
+535 LKAGTATVTVSA

-554 ASCDVT
+554 ASCVVT

-571 VLNRESVNLYKGKN
+571 VLNRESVNLYKGKS
-585 YRLTASVEPPNAADK
+585 YRLTASVEPPNAAVK
-600 TVTWSLEGGDGVAT
+600 TVTWSLEGGDGAAT
-614 LSDDGHLSVDS
+614 ISADGHLSVDS

-652 RTELIPAGAL
+652 RTELIPEGAL
-662 FDAVADVTGKQNFT
+662 FDAVAAATGKPNFT
-676 EDDLAN
+676 EDDLKN

-687 VDPASGTKALYGLEL
+687 VAAASGTTALYGLEL
-702 MPNLLSLD
+702 MPYLRSLD
-710 CSGGYLTDLDTS
+710 CSGGFLTDLDTS
-722 MNPKLETLICN
+722 MNQKLETLICN
-733 GNSLEKLDLRSNSA
+733 GNSLKKLDLRSNTA
-747 LKNLVCGYQGFKKV
+747 LKNLVCGNQGSNEL
-761 TLYLPSSLWERW
+761 TLYLPSSLWEMW
-773 DNEWSRNDSNDNVT
+773 DNEWSGNKLFNRNVT

>member
-25 KVSGITVTPASVT
+25 KVSGVTVTPASVT

-80 AKTAGETSV
+80 AKAAGETSV

-146 FTVEKG
+146 FTVEEG
-152 KESVLT
+152 KEDVLT

-201 TITSDGYD
+201 TITADGYE
-209 AAAGLEAGLTLTLT
+209 AAAGLEAGLTLALT

-252 VTAKAPGTVT
+252 VTAKEPGTVT
-262 VRASLHPFDNPE
+262 VRASLHPFNNPD

-282 IEIDIVAGGAA
+282 IKIDIVAGSAA
-293 VESVAINEGETVT
+293 VESVAINEGETVA
-306 MFRGETKQ
+306 MFKGETKQ

-331 SVTEGADVVSVNADT
+331 SVTEGVDVVSVNADT

-361 TSRSDATKTDSCTV
+361 TSRSDAAKSDSCTV

-381 TAVRLD
+381 TAVRLNS
-387 RDSLQLTLTE
+387 DSLLLKLTE
-397 AGKTETLTAA
+397 GGKTETLTAT
-407 VEPQEATDHS
+407 VEPGEATDRS
-417 VLWTADPEGI
+417 VRWTAVPDGI
-427 VSVENGTVTALN
+427 VSVENGTVTALK
-439 AGTATVRV
+439 AGTATVRA

-472 NHSVYPADSGTFEVG
+472 NHSVYPAAPETFEVG
-487 LDFVLSATVT
+487 LDFVLSAAVT

-502 DKRLIWSVSPAD
+502 DKRLTWSVSPEN
-514 IVSLDVATGT
+514 IVSLDVATG
-524 APATGTVTVTA
+524 TVTA
-535 LKAGTATVTVTA
+535 LKAGTATVTVSA

-554 ASCDVT
+554 ASCDIT
-560 VSPATAAVTKI
+560 VSSATAAVTKI
-571 VLNRESVNLYKGKN
+571 VLNRESVNLYKGKS
-585 YRLTASVEPPNAADK
+585 YRLTASVEPPNAAVK
-600 TVTWSLEGGDGVAT
+600 TVTWSLEGGDVPAT
-614 LSDDGHLSVDS
+614 ISNDGLLSGNS
-625 NAGAAMFTVKAT
+625 NAGTAMFTVKAT
-637 AGDASGVTATCAVTV
+637 AGDASGVTATCEVTV

-662 FDAVADVTGKQNFT
+662 FDAVAAVTGKQNFT
-676 EDDLAN
+676 ESDLEN
-682 VSELE
+682 VSGLE
-687 VDPASGTKALYGLEL
+687 VAPASGTTALYGLEL

-773 DNEWSRNDSNDNVT
+773 DNEWSRNDSNYNVT

>member
-14 LALASCEKDSA
+14 LALAGCEKDPA
-25 KVSGITVTPASVT
+25 KVSGVTVTPASVT

-80 AKTAGETSV
+80 AKAAGETSV
-89 TAVTTDGNYRAS
+89 TAVTSDGNYRAS
-101 CLITVIGK
+101 CLVTVIGK
-109 TDVTGVR
+109 TAVTGVK

-152 KESVLT
+152 KEAVLS
-158 LEDSNRGIVKG
+158 LEDPNRGIVKG
-169 VAVGTAQVTVTT
+169 LAVGKAQVTVTT
-181 AEGGYSDSCAVTVYR
+181 AEGGYSDSCVVTVYR

-201 TITSDGYD
+201 TITADGYE
-209 AAAGLEAGLTLTLT
+209 AAAGLEAGLTLALK
-223 ATVSGEPT
+223 ATVFGEPT
-231 YDTVFWATSDPQTAA
+231 YGTVFWATSDPQTAA

-252 VTAKAPGTVT
+252 VTAKEPGTVT

-282 IEIDIVAGGAA
+282 IEIGIVAGSAA
-293 VESVAINEGETVT
+293 VESVAINEGETVA
-306 MFRGETKQ
+306 MFKGETKQ

-331 SVTEGADVVSVNADT
+331 SVTEGDDVVSVNADT

-352 GPGRATVTV
+352 RPGSATVTV
-361 TSRSDATKTDSCTV
+361 TSRSDTAKSDSCTV

-381 TAVRLD
+381 TAVRLN

-397 AGKTETLTAA
+397 DGKTATLTAA
-407 VEPQEATDHS
+407 VEPEEATDRT
-417 VLWTADPEGI
+417 VRWTAVPDGI
-427 VSVENGTVTALN
+427 VSVENGTVTALK
-439 AGTATVRV
+439 AGTATVRA

-472 NHSVYPADSGTFEVG
+472 NHSVYPAASEKFEVG

-502 DKRLIWSVSPAD
+502 DKRLTWSVLPED
-514 IVSLDVATGT
+514 IVSLDAATG
-524 APATGTVTVTA
+524 TVTA
-535 LKAGTATVTVTA
+535 LKAGTATVTVSA
-547 ADGFGAS
+547 ADGFGAL
-554 ASCDVT
+554 ASCVIT

-571 VLNRESVNLYKGKN
+571 VLNRESVNLYKGKS
-585 YRLTASVEPPNAADK
+585 YRLTASVEPPNAAVK
-600 TVTWSLEGGDGVAT
+600 TVTWSLEGGDGAAT
-614 LSDDGHLSVDS
+614 ISDDGLLSVNS
-625 NAGAAMFTVKAT
+625 NAGTAIFTVKAT
-637 AGDASGVTATCAVTV
+637 AGNASGVTATCAVTV

-662 FDAVADVTGKQNFT
+662 FDAVVAATGRPNFT
-676 EDDLAN
+676 ESDLEN
-682 VSELE
+682 VSGLE
-687 VDPASGTKALYGLEL
+687 VAAASGTTALYGLEL

-747 LKNLVCGYQGFKKV
+747 LKNLVCGYQGFNNV

-773 DNEWSRNDSNDNVT
+773 DNEWSLNDSNSKVT

>member
-1 MKMFVRCWGMVLL
+1 M
-14 LALASCEKDSA
+14 
-25 KVSGITVTPASVT
+25 SGITVTPASVT

-80 AKTAGETSV
+80 AKAAGETSV

-101 CLITVIGK
+101 CLVTVIGK

-116 IDETFPVPVG
+116 IDGTFPVPVG

-146 FTVEKG
+146 FTVEEG
-152 KESVLT
+152 KEDVLT
-158 LEDSNRGIVKG
+158 IEDPNRGIVKG
-169 VAVGTAQVTVTT
+169 LAVGAAQVTVTT

-201 TITSDGYD
+201 TITADGYD

-231 YDTVFWATSDPQTAA
+231 YGTVFWATSDPQTAA
-246 VDADGT
+246 VATDGT

-262 VRASLHPFDNPE
+262 VRASLHPFDNTD

-282 IEIDIVAGGAA
+282 IKIDIVAGSAA
-293 VESVAINEGETVT
+293 VESVAINEGETVA
-306 MFRGETKQ
+306 MFKGETKQ

-352 GPGRATVTV
+352 RPGNATVTV
-361 TSRSDATKTDSCTV
+361 TSQSDAAKSASCTV
-375 TVREAV
+375 TVLEAV
-381 TAVRLD
+381 TAVRLNS
-387 RDSLQLTLTE
+387 DSLQLTLTGD
-397 AGKTETLTAA
+397 GKTAILTAE
-407 VEPQEATDHS
+407 VEPQDATDPT
-417 VLWTADPEGI
+417 VRWTAVPDGI

-439 AGTATVRV
+439 AGTATVRA

-472 NHSVYPADSGTFEVG
+472 NHSDYPADPGRFEVG

-514 IVSLDVATGT
+514 IVSLDAATG
-524 APATGTVTVTA
+524 TVTA
-535 LKAGTATVTVTA
+535 LKAGTATVTVSA

-554 ASCDVT
+554 ASCDIT

-571 VLNRESVNLYKGKN
+571 VLNRESVNLYKGRS
-585 YRLTASVEPPNAADK
+585 YRLTASVEPPNAAVK
-600 TVTWSLEGGDGVAT
+600 TVTWSLEGGDGAAT
-614 LSDDGHLSVDS
+614 ISNDGLLSVNS
-625 NAGAAMFTVKAT
+625 NAGEVMFTVKAT
-637 AGDASGVTATCAVTV
+637 AASGVTATCKVTV

-662 FDAVADVTGKQNFT
+662 FDAVVAATGKQNFT
-676 EDDLAN
+676 EDDLKN

-687 VDPASGTKALYGLEL
+687 VDPPSGTTALYGLEL

-710 CSGGYLTDLDTS
+710 CSGGFLTDLDTS

-747 LKNLVCGYQGFKKV
+747 LKNLLCGYQGLKKV
-761 TLYLPSSLWERW
+761 TLYLPSSLWEKW
-773 DNEWSRNDSNDNVT
+773 DNEWSTNEFNYNVT

>member
-1 MKMFVRCWGMVLL
+1 MKIFVRCWGMVLL

-25 KVSGITVTPASVT
+25 KVSGVTVTPASVS

-48 AAVVP
+48 AVVVP

-80 AKTAGETSV
+80 AKAAGETSV

-146 FTVEKG
+146 FTVEEG
-152 KESVLT
+152 KEDVLT

-169 VAVGTAQVTVTT
+169 VAVGKAQVTVTT

-201 TITSDGYD
+201 TITADGYE
-209 AAAGLEAGLTLTLT
+209 AAAGLEAGLTLALT
-223 ATVSGEPT
+223 ATVFGEPT

-246 VDADGT
+246 VAANGT
-252 VTAKAPGTVT
+252 VTAKEPGTVT
-262 VRASLHPFDNPE
+262 VRASLHPFNNPD

-282 IEIDIVAGGAA
+282 IKIDIVAGSAA
-293 VESVAINEGETVT
+293 VESVAINEGETVA
-306 MFRGETKQ
+306 MFKGETKQ

-352 GPGRATVTV
+352 RPGRATVTV
-361 TSRSDATKTDSCTV
+361 TSRSDAAKSDSCTV

-387 RDSLQLTLTE
+387 RDSLRLTLTGD
-397 AGKTETLTAA
+397 GKTETLTAT
-407 VEPQEATDHS
+407 VEPEEATDRS
-417 VLWTADPEGI
+417 VRWTAVPDGI
-427 VSVENGTVTALN
+427 VSVENGTVTALK
-439 AGTATVRV
+439 AGTATVRA

-472 NHSVYPADSGTFEVG
+472 NHSVYPAAPGRFEVG
-487 LDFVLSATVT
+487 LDFVLSAAVT

-502 DKRLIWSVSPAD
+502 DKRLTWSVSPAD
-514 IVSLDVATGT
+514 IVSLDA
-524 APATGTVTVTA
+524 ATGTVTA
-535 LKAGTATVTVTA
+535 LKPGQATVTVTA

-554 ASCDVT
+554 ASCVIT
-560 VSPATAAVTKI
+560 VSPATATVTKI
-571 VLNRESVNLYKGKN
+571 VLNRESVNLYKGRS
-585 YRLTASVEPPNAADK
+585 YRLTASVEPPNAAVK
-600 TVTWSLEGGDGVAT
+600 TVTWSLEGGDVPAT
-614 LSDDGHLSVDS
+614 ISDDGLLSVNS
-625 NAGAAMFTVKAT
+625 NAGTAMFTVKVT

-773 DNEWSRNDSNDNVT
+773 DNEWSRNNYNVT